1 MFYDKEEKKKREER
15 FLASQGF
22 VVFFLGGAAATN
34 QTAIYLL
41 PIRRPEFRI
50 ANPANDESRSPA
62 VVAWRGHGRWR
73 AWKVWVQ
80 SQLPTGP
87 SLASDLQSSPF
98 CLRVSIGV

>member
-50 ANPANDESRSPA
+50 ANQPMMSQGAPQWLHGGVMVGGGRRRFGSKVNCQPAPPWLLIS
-62 VVAWRGHGRWR
+62 
-73 AWKVWVQ
+73 KVR
-80 SQLPTGP
+80 LF
-87 SLASDLQSSPF
+87 A
-98 CLRVSIGV
+98 